1 MYILTD
7 MYKYHFKFCFITN
20 NSVNAKFLVRYIGL
34 KLKRKFPL
42 FTVINPLKKE
52 LKKLSYKKKDKK
64 SNLLLNLFNYE
75 FNNNKNKKNY
85 KDSFKNVILYI
96 NDKYIEIL
104 MFYYTTYLTFVTFDI
119 FKYFYLIL
127 NYSYY

>member
-42 FTVINPLKKE
+42 RTKLIANDVLYSGSEVRQSVHRHLK
-52 LKKLSYKKKDKK
+52 S
-64 SNLLLNLFNYE
+64 S
-75 FNNNKNKKNY
+75 
-85 KDSFKNVILYI
+85 
-96 NDKYIEIL
+96 
-104 MFYYTTYLTFVTFDI
+104 TR
-119 FKYFYLIL
+119 
-127 NYSYY
+127 